1 MVELKCALRNTVRKY
16 CIVYSLPGL
25 VTKKQNTLIE
35 SSAMMSVMGAIVR
48 SWSGAWPEEEPYEM
62 HLRVC
67 HALPLAAGGS
77 RPKLGMK
84 VSKALALQA

>member
-1 MVELKCALRNTVRKY
+1 
-16 CIVYSLPGL
+16 
-25 VTKKQNTLIE
+25 
-35 SSAMMSVMGAIVR
+35 MMSNVGAIVR

-77 RPKLGMK
+77 RPKLCMK